1 MRVFKINK
9 DILLIHLMGNC
20 ATIIQE
26 NREFNQLVRTNPKDV
41 DLFSLNSKEFIC
53 RIVSVYDGDT
63 CTAMFKLNQK
73 MVKFKIRML
82 GYDSPEMRPRINT
95 PNRDEII
102 EKAKSAKEALLS
114 KVQNK
119 KVILKCGKW
128 DKYGRLLGTL
138 YVNNQNINEWMLS
151 AGHGYPYF
159 GGKKRLVN
167 EV

>member
-1 MRVFKINK
+1 MGVLKINK
-9 DILLIHLMGNC
+9 DIFPFYLMGNC

-26 NREFNQLVRTNPKDV
+26 NREFNELMKINPKEV
-41 DLFSLNSKEFIC
+41 DLFSLNTKEFIC
-53 RIVSVYDGDT
+53 IIVSVYDGDT
-63 CTAMFKLNQK
+63 CTAMFKLNKK
-73 MVKFKIRML
+73 MVKFKVRML
-82 GYDSPEMRPRINT
+82 GYDSPEMKPRINT

-119 KVILKCGKW
+119 KVLLQCGKW

-138 YVNNQNINEWMLS
+138 FVDNQNINHWMIS
-151 AGHGYPYF
+151 EGHGYPYF
-159 GGKKRLVN
+159 GGKKRTIN

>member
-1 MRVFKINK
+1 
-9 DILLIHLMGNC
+9 MGNSV
-20 ATIIQE
+20 ALIKE
-26 NREFNQLVRTNPKDV
+26 NRTFNQLVKINPKEV
-41 DLFSLNSKEFIC
+41 DLFSLNNRKFIC

-63 CTAMFKLNQK
+63 CTAMFKLNKK

-114 KVQNK
+114 KVLNK
-119 KVILKCGKW
+119 KVLLKCGKW